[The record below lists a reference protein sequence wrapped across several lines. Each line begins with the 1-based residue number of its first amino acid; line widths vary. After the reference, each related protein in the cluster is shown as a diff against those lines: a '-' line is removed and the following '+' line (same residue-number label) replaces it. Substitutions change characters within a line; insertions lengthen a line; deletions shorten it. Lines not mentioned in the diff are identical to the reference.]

1 MKKILLIFLIIE
13 AALCSYLF
21 AQTAVVYFS
30 ATGNTER
37 VAEYIAQSIPL
48 KRFGRPAEVAAVAAF
63 LASDEASY
71 VTGSVYAVDGG
82 HGA

>member
-1 MKKILLIFLIIE
+1 MRKMLFILLILQ
-13 AALCSYLF
+13 AALCSCLF

-48 KRFGRPAEVAAVAAF
+48 KRFGRPAEVAAVATF
-63 LASDEASY
+63 LAADEASY